1 MFQNKDKL
9 IFIYVLYQIV
19 KYLSIFFM
27 NYFCIFYIVSH
38 AIFLCIIFIRKA
50 CFPGRFPLSER
61 LVSFPCKLS
70 LRLGCRAKYKLISQR
85 ALADFAR
92 GAFATPLWTPG
103 FWIPGTVSLFA
114 FGLQSHV
121 PAMPMPCPRYAH
133 AMPTVCPCHA
143 HIICYFVDMA
153 LLPCRIKNTGIVL
166 STGGERTEQVQGK
179 GTEG

>member
-50 CFPGRFPLSER
+50 CFPGRFPLSAR

-70 LRLGCRAKYKLISQR
+70 LRLACSKIQANIPEGISWFCKGSVAR
-85 ALADFAR
+85 PFEPPAFVADRWYICHFKVI
-92 GAFATPLWTPG
+92 TPCPWYAHG
-103 FWIPGTVSLFA
+103 
-114 FGLQSHV
+114 
-121 PAMPMPCPRYAH
+121 MPMLCS
-133 AMPTVCPCHA
+133 CHA
-143 HIICYFVDMA
+143 HGMPISCTILWAWLYSLTESKIQA
-153 LLPCRIKNTGIVL
+153 LC
-166 STGGERTEQVQGK
+166 
-179 GTEG
+179 

>member
-1 MFQNKDKL
+1 MKDISYL
-9 IFIYVLYQIV
+9 IYRVYQIV

-70 LRLGCRAKYKLISQR
+70 LRLGCRAKYKLISRR

-92 GAFATPLWTPG
+92 GVLHTPLNPRLLNPRLLNPRHG
-103 FWIPGTVSLFA
+103 ISYCFRVIK
-114 FGLQSHV
+114 
-121 PAMPMPCPRYAH
+121 PCSCYAH
-133 AMPTVCPCHA
+133 AMPTVCPYHVLFCGHGSISLA
-143 HIICYFVDMA
+143 ESKIQA
-153 LLPCRIKNTGIVL
+153 LC
-166 STGGERTEQVQGK
+166 
-179 GTEG
+179 

>member
-70 LRLGCRAKYKLISQR
+70 LRLGCRAKYKLISRR

-92 GAFATPLWTPG
+92 GVLHTPLNPRLLNPRHG
-103 FWIPGTVSLFA
+103 ISYCFRVIK
-114 FGLQSHV
+114 
-121 PAMPMPCPRYAH
+121 PCSCYAH
-133 AMPTVCPCHA
+133 AMPTVCPYH
-143 HIICYFVDMA
+143 
-153 LLPCRIKNTGIVL
+153 VL
-166 STGGERTEQVQGK
+166 FCGHGSISLTESKKYRQDVKKKVQC
-179 GTEG
+179 

>member
-19 KYLSIFFM
+19 KYSSIFFM

-38 AIFLCIIFIRKA
+38 AVFLCIIFIRKA
-50 CFPGRFPLSER
+50 CSPGRFPLSAR

-92 GAFATPLWTPG
+92 GVLPRPFEPPAFVADWHYICHFKVITPC
-103 FWIPGTVSLFA
+103 SCHA
-114 FGLQSHV
+114 H
-121 PAMPMPCPRYAH
+121 AMPILCPQYAPFMCLLCPRYAH
-133 AMPTVCPCHA
+133 NM
-143 HIICYFVDMA
+143 
-153 LLPCRIKNTGIVL
+153 
-166 STGGERTEQVQGK
+166 
-179 GTEG
+179 

>member
-19 KYLSIFFM
+19 KYLSIFFV

-50 CFPGRFPLSER
+50 CFPGRFPLSVR

-70 LRLGCRAKYKLISQR
+70 LRLGCSKIQANIPEGISWFCKGSVCH
-85 ALADFAR
+85 A
-92 GAFATPLWTPG
+92 PLNPRLLNPRHGISFRFRVTK
-103 FWIPGTVSLFA
+103 
-114 FGLQSHV
+114 
-121 PAMPMPCPRYAH
+121 PCSCYAH